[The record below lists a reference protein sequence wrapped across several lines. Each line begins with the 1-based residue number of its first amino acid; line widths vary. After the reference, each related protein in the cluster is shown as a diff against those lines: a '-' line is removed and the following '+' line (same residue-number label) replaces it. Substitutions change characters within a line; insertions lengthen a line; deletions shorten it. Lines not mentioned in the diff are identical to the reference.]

1 MSSGNTNYYQT
12 NPIFA
17 AVTNASST
25 SLNNAIIQGH
35 KINETES
42 EDSITVLDYAIL
54 TLKYSMVNP
63 ILVFVNL
70 LIPSEKTKMLNNGLK
85 TLVKCMEKYVNAN
98 REENLSDDMVVFNDL
113 KNAGADLS
121 LVVNTQENLYLYHYA
136 IKLNST
142 ELFDIL
148 VSNNVDSNVC
158 DTQGNNILM
167 YAFMYD
173 RHNFIPTLITKSEAS
188 NNLTDVQ
195 NYSKKSFLHYAVE
208 RNYYEIAVQ
217 LLTAAPELLN
227 IKDEDAKT
235 ALHYVVER
243 YTKEI
248 AHSYIDY
255 FAGMGTEVPSS
266 EEASLQAFVNAQDFR
281 GDTALHYAIEKA
293 NSYSSSNPGECN
305 CMIKKLVSKGASL
318 YIKNS
323 RGLMPIDL
331 HGVSK
336 EFINDIC

>member
-1 MSSGNTNYYQT
+1 MSLFQT
-12 NPIFA
+12 NLIFQA
-17 AVTNASST
+17 INSNSSNA
-25 SLNNAIIQGH
+25 LNNAIINGE
-35 KINETES
+35 KINVSDDS
-42 EDSITVLDYAIL
+42 ENAVTSLDYAIL
-54 TLKYSMVNP
+54 TLKYSMVKP
-63 ILVFVNL
+63 ILVYVNL
-70 LIPSEKTKMLNNGLK
+70 LLPSEKTKMLNSGLK

-136 IKLNST
+136 IKLNSA

-148 VSNNVDSNVC
+148 VSSNIDSNVC
-158 DTQGNNILM
+158 DAQGNNILM

-173 RHNFIPTLITKSEAS
+173 RRNFISTLITRSD
-188 NNLTDVQ
+188 NLTCVQ
-195 NYSKKSFLHYAVE
+195 NYSKKSFLHFAVE

-217 LLTAAPELLN
+217 LLTSAPELLYL
-227 IKDEDAKT
+227 KDEDSKT
-235 ALHYVVER
+235 ALHYVVEL

-248 AHSYIDY
+248 AHTYIDY
-255 FAGMGTEVPSS
+255 FAGTFGS
-266 EEASLQAFVNAQDFR
+266 EEASLQVFVNAQDFR
-281 GDTALHYAIEKA
+281 GDTALHYIIEKA
-293 NSYSSSNPGECN
+293 NVYSSLNPGACN

-318 YIKNS
+318 YVKNS

-336 EFINDIC
+336 EFIHDIC